1 MKLKKI
7 AVLGSTNTDM
17 VITGRKIPVPG
28 ETVSGGKFL
37 MNPGGKGA
45 NQAVAVA
52 RLSAKKGAC
61 TFIAKVGDDLFGRDT
76 ASRLKREGIVP
87 RLVVD
92 AHEPSGTALILVDSK
107 GQNVISVALGA
118 NGTLS
123 PADIEP
129 FRKDIEGASVLVMQL
144 ETPVETVE
152 RAAKA
157 AREKGVTV
165 ILNPAP
171 AKKLPKS
178 LYRLVDWITP
188 NETEAEILT
197 GVKVVDAAGEY
208 APISS
213 SFTVT
218 MATMPAAYD
227 EATVSLVAAEGVT
240 EEAFA
245 AYLKNI
251 TKVSVNGTNYNAS
264 GRGAVKVI
272 GDDGAVDQSK
282 LSYGANDLVVTSTGY
297 PEFAFTAIKLFTDVT
312 DPEEWYYDAV
322 YWAANEGVTSGYGE
336 GTFQPKATCN
346 RAMMVTFLQRLSA
359 LGRKA

>member
-87 RLVVD
+87 RLIVD
-92 AHEPSGTALILVDSK
+92 AQEPSGTALILVDSK

-197 GVKVVDAAGEY
+197 GVKVVDAASAAKAASVLKQRGVGHVVITMGSKGVYCGECGKVFPCRKVK
-208 APISS
+208 A
-213 SFTVT
+213 V
-218 MATMPAAYD
+218 D
-227 EATVSLVAAEGVT
+227 CVAAGDT
-240 EEAFA
+240 FNGAFA
-245 AYLKNI
+245 VALAEGKNCADAI
-251 TKVSVNGTNYNAS
+251 AFAQKAAAISVT
-264 GRGAVKVI
+264 RHGA
-272 GDDGAVDQSK
+272 QS
-282 LSYGANDLVVTSTGY
+282 SVPFRREIV
-297 PEFAFTAIKLFTDVT
+297 
-312 DPEEWYYDAV
+312 
-322 YWAANEGVTSGYGE
+322 
-336 GTFQPKATCN
+336 
-346 RAMMVTFLQRLSA
+346 
-359 LGRKA
+359 